1 MAAPMTIGAST
12 LSPAAQA
19 IGLGD
24 QVGGESDEQRKRRLQ
39 SIAASQQRNTPAAG
53 YAAALSPAGV
63 AVGLG

>member
-1 MAAPMTIGAST
+1 MAGPMTIGSM
-12 LSPAAQA
+12 SPAAAA

-24 QVGGESDEQRKRRLQ
+24 PVESEEERKRRLQ

-53 YAAALSPAGV
+53 YAAALSPAGT